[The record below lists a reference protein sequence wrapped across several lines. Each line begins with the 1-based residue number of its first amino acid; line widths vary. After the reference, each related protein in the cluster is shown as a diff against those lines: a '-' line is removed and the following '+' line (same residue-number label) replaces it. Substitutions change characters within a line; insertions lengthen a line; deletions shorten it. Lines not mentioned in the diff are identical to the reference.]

1 MEGVQALIDEECIHE
16 ACPPEMRKDRKTPV
30 ADSLQFEEKE
40 HKEVMVVDVGFV
52 QMTISPLQK
61 RM

>member
-1 MEGVQALIDEECIHE
+1 MEGVQALIDSKCIHE
-16 ACPPEMRKDRKTPV
+16 ACPPEMIKYRKTPV
-30 ADSLQFEEKE
+30 ADSLQFEDQE

-52 QMTISPLQK
+52 QMTIYP